1 MYHLHLNR
9 LANLLPFQMIEL
21 KPVPTTS
28 ELPFG
33 YHLPTVVET
42 VYDVYNHSSSGGSMP
57 SPVLSFRTDEEMLSK
72 LDQLA
77 EATERDRQYHL
88 KRALSRYL
96 DAELWHLQAIAEG
109 IADADANNLTDLNSV
124 KEKWVKR
131 AENSP
136 D

>member
-1 MYHLHLNR
+1 
-9 LANLLPFQMIEL
+9 
-21 KPVPTTS
+21 
-28 ELPFG
+28 
-33 YHLPTVVET
+33 
-42 VYDVYNHSSSGGSMP
+42 MP
-57 SPVLSFRTDEEMLSK
+57 STVLSFRADEEMVSK

-96 DAELWHLQAIAEG
+96 EAELWHLQAIAEG
-109 IADADANNLTDLNSV
+109 VSDADAGHLTDLEFV

>member
-1 MYHLHLNR
+1 
-9 LANLLPFQMIEL
+9 
-21 KPVPTTS
+21 
-28 ELPFG
+28 
-33 YHLPTVVET
+33 
-42 VYDVYNHSSSGGSMP
+42 MP